1 MTYKPTNYPKSKKKP
16 RYNISDLP
24 SKIRCTHC
32 HKLKPQADYTTYRL
46 THGQFIC
53 KLCYNKA
60 RPTKPKASKLIT
72 LEPIP
77 FISTDNPELDEIKK
91 LRQAINSTYINDYDT
106 SKPYLK
112 CSLCHVVLK
121 NDRNNFPGGA
131 TCPTVCREC
140 INILGSTFMTS
151 PQTYPES
158 YLIYKYNPSSE
169 TLAYAP
175 VFPPHQFPYITIVNP
190 HTLLPQQYRNQ
201 PTPDDIAAH
210 LHYPIEYLIIK
221 QEGNIYKVAYRK
233 YLPIKRFDL
242 P

>member
-1 MTYKPTNYPKSKKKP
+1 MTYKPSTYPKSKRRP
-16 RYNISDLP
+16 RYTLDDLP

-53 KLCYNKA
+53 RSCYAKSHQS
-60 RPTKPKASKLIT
+60 KPQKSNLIIMNNSHN
-72 LEPIP
+72 IP
-77 FISTDNPELDEIKK
+77 DDIDPSE
-91 LRQAINSTYINDYDT
+91 
-106 SKPYLK
+106 KPYLT
-112 CSLCHVVLK
+112 CDLCHIKLK
-121 NDRNNFPGGA
+121 NDHNNFPGGA
-131 TCPTVCREC
+131 TCRSVCREC
-140 INILGSTFMTS
+140 IHNLGSTFMTS

-158 YLIYKYNPSSE
+158 YLIYKYNPTNE

-210 LHYPIEYLIIK
+210 LHYPTEYLIIK

-233 YLPIKRFDL
+233 YLPIKRFDF